1 MLGPQSQCHCFL
13 DRHQRR
19 FEGYNLTGGA
29 DRRMRLQSILL
40 SLILIAAGGCSPE
53 TESGPVPEVVE
64 EARPERAEPTA
75 AADGL
80 IEVRAWRVELRPTSQ
95 ISSNTVLESS
105 RKVTMHAGLDA
116 IVETILVEEGSPVS
130 PGDVL
135 ARLEG
140 REIRNEHRQSELA
153 VEQSEVALQQ
163 GEVQANL
170 SVLNHE
176 RALSLFE
183 ERLVSQ
189 QEVDQAE
196 LSRQSDELSLEA
208 ARLASER
215 ATAQL
220 ERAEIQLEQ
229 TEIRS
234 SIEGVVTSRLVS
246 VGDRVSPLEDA
257 FIVEDFAPLL
267 APVFVSESEWTRLR
281 VGQEARVNLEVFPD
295 RTFEGR
301 IETISPTVDATSRTA
316 RVTVEINGGSDAL
329 RPGLFG
335 SVTIAE
341 QPNTSRMAVP
351 ESAVRVEAG
360 LTNVFVVTAD
370 QRVESRRVV
379 VQSGRGEE
387 GWVDVVEGVLEGEA
401 IVTGTDEILEDGDP
415 VQVTVWD

>member
-1 MLGPQSQCHCFL
+1 MQSSGVL
-13 DRHQRR
+13 D
-19 FEGYNLTGGA
+19 YC
-29 DRRMRLQSILL
+29 MRLHSIFLP
-40 SLILIAAGGCSPE
+40 LILIAAGACSPE
-53 TESGPVPEVVE
+53 TASEPVPGAVE
-64 EARPERAEPTA
+64 EARLEGTA
-75 AADGL
+75 APEAPEDVV
-80 IEVRAWRVELRPTSQ
+80 EVRAWRVELRPTSQ

-116 IVETILVEEGSPVS
+116 IVETILVEEGSAVS

-140 REIRNEHRQSELA
+140 REIRNEHLQSELA
-153 VEQSEVALQQ
+153 VEQSELALQQ
-163 GEVQANL
+163 AEVQANL

-189 QEVDQAE
+189 QEVDQAA
-196 LSRQSDELSLEA
+196 LARQSDELSLQA
-208 ARLASER
+208 ARLSSER

-220 ERAEIQLEQ
+220 ERAEIRLEQ

-234 SIEGVVTSRLVS
+234 SIEGVVTSRLVA

-281 VGQEARVNLEVFPD
+281 VGQEARVRLEVFPD
-295 RTFEGR
+295 RAFDGR

-335 SVTIAE
+335 SVTIAD
-341 QPNTSRMAVP
+341 QTDASRMAVP
-351 ESAVRVEAG
+351 EGALREDFG
-360 LTNVFVVTAD
+360 QTNVFVVTPD
-370 QRVESRRVV
+370 QRAESRRVV
-379 VQSGRGEE
+379 VGQSGPREE
-387 GWVDVVEGVLEGEA
+387 GWVDVVEGLLEGEA
-401 IVTGTDEILEDGDP
+401 VVTGNDGVLEDGDR
-415 VQVTVWD
+415 VKVTEWD